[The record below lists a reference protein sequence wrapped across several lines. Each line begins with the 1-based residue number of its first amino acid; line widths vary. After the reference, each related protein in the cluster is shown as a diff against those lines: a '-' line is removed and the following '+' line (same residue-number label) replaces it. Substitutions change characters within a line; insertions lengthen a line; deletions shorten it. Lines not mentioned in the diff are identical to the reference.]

1 MKISRVMVALFF
13 AMQSGSAQ
21 AVCCQLTKID
31 ADPSSTQVR
40 VCEAS
45 APAEC
50 TTWLYEGSLTEGQTV
65 PICAA
70 SGSVIYQEL
79 LPSTETYA
87 PPIEARCD
95 AGGRIEI

>member
-1 MKISRVMVALFF
+1 MKILSATTALLF
-13 AMQSGSAQ
+13 AIQSGTAH
-21 AVCCQLTKID
+21 AACCQLTKID
-31 ADPSSTQVR
+31 AEPPSTQVR

-45 APAEC
+45 TPAEC
-50 TTWLYEGSLTEGQTV
+50 TTWLFEGSISEGQTV

-79 LPSTETYA
+79 LLSTETYA

-95 AGGRIEI
+95 EGGRIEI